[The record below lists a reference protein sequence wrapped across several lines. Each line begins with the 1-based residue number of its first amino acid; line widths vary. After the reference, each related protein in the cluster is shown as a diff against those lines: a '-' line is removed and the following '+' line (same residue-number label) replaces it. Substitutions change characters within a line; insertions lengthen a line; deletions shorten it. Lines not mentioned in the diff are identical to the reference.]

1 MVRSKHLIGLLAAV
15 APVACAESPP
25 SGRWSS
31 LAPQDKGLTEFQQED
46 IACRQYDSQQIGSG
60 SPAQATSQVF
70 AETLQQRY
78 DTNYVQCMYS
88 RGTA

>member
-31 LAPQDKGLTEFQQED
+31 LAPQED

-78 DTNYVQCMYS
+78 DTNSVQCMYS